1 MREVVLFRSVTPDA
15 KRRPTSPPPAPR
27 ISRRRKAII
36 EYLNNMTEE
45 EKTQYWIRIK
55 KGAILSSL
63 PFVRLSFVPPS
74 LETFKHFE
82 FRSTTRFSSKFAEWF
97 NEASYLAK
105 IFLEETP
112 TDEKSFE
119 ILKGY
124 RDGDVT
130 FFGNLLTEERGKELE
145 VMNEHA
151 RRIGLKRTTVEIT
164 LLHWVTNKDD
174 LDQWLEVKVEDTLKC
189 REWLDTHAH
198 PGWYYPLAEAS
209 ENHGKKVLLR
219 IRIPPGTK
227 ALRVPSFEVSETR
240 VNDSEDGTW
249 THNEKVFGLEEVRL
263 PPGVYTVTFLYPDL
277 IYDGQD
283 VFVVDLLYRA
293 PEPVD
298 LALRA
303 ESQHVEAMAVLA
315 YTNMWDQLINNLLIE
330 EQKFERRED
339 DYNKL
344 TEEEYAQQLAPV
356 FAFFAPLETLNDNF
370 SSDSIEFTDE
380 TIALRL
386 GSDARLGRKLQN
398 MAWACQLRLTVTQ
411 GALSEQEVSNTL
423 VNDIVAKVILPVM
436 RGDTDA
442 QVIWISMLRE
452 LTSKL
457 EGTMRPLRLSPS
469 ASALVLYHG
478 CTVIPGTTIQAK
490 FDEMSKLFVST
501 TDDYRMATIYALSK
515 EKNLQKWVLILSL
528 EAGVRVAV
536 VRDILSL
543 TWQCWA
549 GERETILAPE
559 ARFTL
564 ECDKPTMDRGMHVWK
579 VRVGPGSDGA
589 REGG

>member
-1 MREVVLFRSVTPDA
+1 MREVVLFRSVTPAA
-15 KRRPTSPPPAPR
+15 KRRPTSPPPAPW

-36 EYLNNMTEE
+36 EYLNNITED

-55 KGAILSSL
+55 KGAIRSPL

-74 LETFKHFE
+74 SETFKHFE
-82 FRSTTRFSSKFAEWF
+82 FSSTTRFSPNFAKWF
-97 NEASYLAK
+97 NEASHLAET
-105 IFLEETP
+105 FLEETP
-112 TDEKSFE
+112 TDEQSFE

-164 LLHWVTNKDD
+164 LLHWVTNNDD

-198 PGWYYPLAEAS
+198 PGWYYPLAEAAVKD
-209 ENHGKKVLLR
+209 GRKVLLR
-219 IRIPPGTK
+219 IRIPLGTK
-227 ALRVPSFEVSETR
+227 ALRVPIFEVSETV
-240 VNDSEDGTW
+240 VNDSEDGRW
-249 THNEKVFGLEEVRL
+249 THNEEMFGLEEVRL
-263 PPGVYTVTFLYPDL
+263 PPGVYTVTFLYPCL
-277 IYDGQD
+277 KYDGQD
-283 VFVVDLLYRA
+283 VLVVDLLYRA
-293 PEPVD
+293 PFEPVD
-298 LALRA
+298 LLALRA

-339 DYNKL
+339 DYKQL

-370 SSDSIEFTDE
+370 PSDSIEFTDK

-386 GSDARLGRKLQN
+386 GSDVQLGRKLQKRG
-398 MAWACQLRLTVTQ
+398 AWACQLRLTVTQ
-411 GALSEQEVSNTL
+411 GALSERL
-423 VNDIVAKVILPVM
+423 VNDIVTKVILPVM
-436 RGDTDA
+436 KGDDTDA
-442 QVIWISMLRE
+442 QAIWIVMLQE
-452 LTSKL
+452 LRSKL
-457 EGTMRPLRLSPS
+457 MGTMRPLRLSPS
-469 ASALVLYHG
+469 ASPLVLYHG
-478 CTVIPGTTIQAK
+478 CTVIPGTTPQAK

-501 TDDYRMATIYALSK
+501 TDEYQIATTYADSK
-515 EKNLQKWVLILSL
+515 EEEEWVLILSL
-528 EAGVRVAV
+528 EAGVRLAV
-536 VRDILSL
+536 VQDILSL

-564 ECDKPTMDRGMHVWK
+564 ECDEPTMDQGMHVWK
-579 VRVGPGSDGA
+579 VRVSDGA